1 MPTCERCL
9 VFPVAFETVWEFYD
23 GVEELTVL
31 TPDWTGMSV
40 SHAVGPDGEPDPD
53 GYRVGTEVHLEL
65 QPLGIGWVPES
76 EWVVEIVEREVA
88 TDRARF
94 VDEQIGD
101 RGPYDT
107 WRHIHQ
113 FVDLGEETLVRDR
126 IEYRVPS
133 AGNLPL
139 ASPLLAGMLWYRH
152 RRTRALL
159 AE

>member
-1 MPTCERCL
+1 M
-9 VFPVAFETVWEFYD
+9 
-23 GVEELTVL
+23 
-31 TPDWTGMSV
+31 
-40 SHAVGPDGEPDPD
+40 
-53 GYRVGTEVHLEL
+53 
-65 QPLGIGWVPES
+65 
-76 EWVVEIVEREVA
+76 
-88 TDRARF
+88 
-94 VDEQIGD
+94 DEQIGD